1 MRSTSQFVADRCSSV
16 EMSFPAVFSWDYDH
30 QDDRLVR
37 LYDKAKRSQWN
48 AATDLDW
55 SIDVDQSHLDA
66 GLLAV
71 LRDPPGSPFAHLTD
85 GELAEIGWESQAW
98 TVSQFLHGEQGA
110 LLATAKLVDA
120 VPDEDA
126 KLYAATQVMDE
137 ARHVEVYE
145 RYLSQKLDRSYP
157 INPHLDSLLRDLLSD
172 SRWDVTYLGMQIMVE
187 SLALAAFG
195 FIYQTTT
202 EPLLRDITA
211 HVMADEARHVAF
223 GIASLTGV
231 YDQMDER
238 ERRDREEF
246 VCEAAELMRD
256 RFLQR
261 EVWERAGLPAD
272 ECEAFVRDNPLQVQF
287 RSLLFSK
294 VVPNVKRIG
303 LLTPY
308 VRDRFE
314 RLGILEFESEP
325 ASA

>member
-1 MRSTSQFVADRCSSV
+1 MRSTSQFVADRCSTV
-16 EMSFPAVFSWDYDH
+16 AMSFPGVFSWDYEH
-30 QDDRLVR
+30 QDEHLVR

-48 AATDLDW
+48 AATDIDW
-55 SIDVDQSHLDA
+55 SVEVTPSHLDPGVMA
-66 GLLAV
+66 T
-71 LRDPPGSPFAHLTD
+71 LRDGVGSPFAHLSD
-85 GELAEIGWESQAW
+85 AELVELGWESQAW

-126 KLYAATQVMDE
+126 KLYAATQVVDE
-137 ARHVEVYE
+137 ARHVEVYH
-145 RYLSQKLDRSYP
+145 RYLSDKLDRSYP
-157 INPHLDSLLRDLLSD
+157 INVHLQSLLHDLLTD

-195 FIYQTTT
+195 FIYQTTN
-202 EPLLRDITA
+202 EPLLRTITSR
-211 HVMADEARHVAF
+211 VMADEARHVAF

-231 YDQMDER
+231 YDEMTEHER
-238 ERRDREEF
+238 HDREVF

-272 ECEAFVRDNPLQVQF
+272 QCEAFVRGNPVQVQF

-308 VRDRFE
+308 VREQFK
-314 RLGILEFESEP
+314 RLGILSFESEP

>member
-1 MRSTSQFVADRCSSV
+1 MRSMSQFAAGQCATVA
-16 EMSFPAVFSWDYDH
+16 MSFPAVFSWDYEH
-30 QDDRLVR
+30 QDERLAR

-48 AATDLDW
+48 AATDVDW
-55 SIDVDQSHLDA
+55 SIDVDPAHLDP
-66 GLLAV
+66 GLTAT
-71 LRDPPGSPFAHLTD
+71 LRDGAGSPFAHLND
-85 GELAEIGWESQAW
+85 SELAELGWESQAW

-137 ARHVEVYE
+137 ARHVEVYD
-145 RYLSQKLDRSYP
+145 RYLVDKLGRSYP
-157 INPHLDSLLRDLLSD
+157 INPYLESLLHDLLTD

-195 FIYQTTT
+195 FIYQATN
-202 EPLLRDITA
+202 EPLLRDITFR
-211 HVMADEARHVAF
+211 VMADEARHVAF
-223 GIASLTGV
+223 GIASLSGV
-231 YDQMDER
+231 YDEMPER
-238 ERRDREEF
+238 ERHDREVF

-261 EVWERAGLPAD
+261 EVWDRAGLPAD

-308 VRDRFE
+308 VREQFE
-314 RLGILEFESEP
+314 RLGILAFESEP

>member
-1 MRSTSQFVADRCSSV
+1 MRSSSQFLEEHCTSV
-16 EMSFPAVFSWDYDH
+16 PSNFPVVFSWDYAH
-30 QDDRLVR
+30 TEDRLVR

-48 AATDLDW
+48 AATDIDW
-55 SIDVDQSHLDA
+55 SHEVDP
-66 GLLAV
+66 
-71 LRDPPGSPFAHLTD
+71 LRPEPEMFEMMRDDPHSPFAHLSD
-85 GELAEIGWESQAW
+85 AELAEIGWESQAW

-110 LLATAKLVDA
+110 LLATAKIVDT

-145 RYLSQKLDRSYP
+145 RYLSEKLKRKYP
-157 INPHLDSLLRDLLSD
+157 VNRYLDQLLRDLIGD
-172 SRWDVTYLGMQIMVE
+172 SRWDMTYLGMQIMVE

-195 FIYQTTT
+195 FIYQTTK
-202 EPLLRDITA
+202 EPLLQDITK

-223 GIASLTGV
+223 GIASLSGLYTDMAAG
-231 YDQMDER
+231 

-246 VCEAAELMRD
+246 ICEAAELMRD
-256 RFLQR
+256 RFLQH
-261 EVWERAGLPAD
+261 EVWERVGLPVD
-272 ECEAFVRDNPLQVQF
+272 QCEAFVRDNPLQVQF

-308 VRDRFE
+308 VREQFE
-314 RLGILEFESEP
+314 RLGILEFEHEA